1 MNEPVY
7 VWDRY
12 VRIAH
17 WTLAAAFFTAYL
29 SGEEESLVHV
39 YAGYL
44 VGALVVSRVVWGV
57 IGTRHARFTDFVRP
71 PAAAIGY
78 LRSLVGGAVVHYR
91 GHNPAGGWMVIALL
105 LGLGV
110 TVATGLKVYGL
121 EGEGPF
127 AVAAV
132 TDANPDTMSDDE
144 VQSVR
149 AAKKARKREEHFWEE
164 VHETAANLTLGLV
177 VLHVAG
183 VVLSSLRH
191 RENLVR
197 AMVTGYKRSRDGET
211 PTT

>member
-1 MNEPVY
+1 MNDRIY

-12 VRIAH
+12 VRTAH

-44 VGALVVSRVVWGV
+44 VGALVVSRIVWGLV
-57 IGTRHARFTDFVRP
+57 GSRHARFTDFVRSP
-71 PAAAIGY
+71 RAAIAY
-78 LRSLVGGAVVHYR
+78 LRSLLGGPVVHYR
-91 GHNPAGGWMVIALL
+91 GHNPAGGWMVILL
-105 LGLGV
+105 LASLGLTV
-110 TVATGLKVYGL
+110 TTGLEVYGL
-121 EGEGPF
+121 EGEGPL
-127 AVAAV
+127 AVAELQEV
-132 TDANPDTMSDDE
+132 RPDSMSDDD
-144 VQSVR
+144 VQALK
-149 AAKKARKREEHFWEE
+149 AAKRARKRTEHFWEE

-197 AMVTGYKRSRDGET
+197 AMVTGFKEKRDDDT
-211 PTT
+211 PAA

>member
-44 VGALVVSRVVWGV
+44 IGALVVTRIVWGL
-57 IGTRHARFTDFVRP
+57 IGTRHARFTDFVRSP
-71 PAAAIGY
+71 VAALAY
-78 LRSLVGGAVVHYR
+78 LRSLLGGPIVHYR
-91 GHNPAGGWMVIALL
+91 GHNPAGGWMVLL
-105 LGLGV
+105 LLTSLGL
-110 TVATGLKVYGL
+110 TVVTGLKVYGL
-121 EGEGPF
+121 EGEGPL
-127 AVAAV
+127 AVAEIAEV
-132 TDANPDTMSDDE
+132 NADAMTDDE
-144 VQSVR
+144 AQALR
-149 AAKKARKREEHFWEE
+149 AAKKSRKHAEHFWEE
-164 VHETAANLTLGLV
+164 VHETAANITLGLV

-191 RENLVR
+191 RENLAR
-197 AMVTGYKRSRDGET
+197 AMVTGYKQKRDDDSST
-211 PTT
+211 V